1 MLRPIRRQ
9 LIVSN
14 QVLPEKLKLAARL
27 WEAGVRTEFAYD
39 TGLNLDEQFLQAR
52 THHAELWL
60 TTPDP
65 PGEEPHGSR
74 PQASNATGQQC
85 VRPRALVRV

>member
-39 TGLNLDEQFLQAR
+39 TGLNLDEQFLQAH

-65 PGEEPHGSR
+65 PGEDER
-74 PQASNATGQQC
+74 D
-85 VRPRALVRV
+85 